1 MHWYNLIHKKA
12 YNPVTLSERASMKN
26 GEEGYNSCRVMGAP
40 DSIWEFAIDLECL
53 VNFIIQ
59 IYERLYLNSLT
70 NDNFIFTKKK
80 MIILQ
85 MISHGFI
92 GAALFF
98 LHRTSGVHKKKGV
111 IDKDADRVPGILL
124 PGGLLQWS
132 FEVTIAVPRTIRETI
147 RV

>member
-92 GAALFF
+92 GAALFSF
-98 LHRTSGVHKKKGV
+98 IEQVVCIKKRSDRQRRWSSTWNPPSGWV
-111 IDKDADRVPGILL
+111 ITMKL
-124 PGGLLQWS
+124 WS
-132 FEVTIAVPRTIRETI
+132 YYCRSSYN
-147 RV
+147 

>member
-1 MHWYNLIHKKA
+1 
-12 YNPVTLSERASMKN
+12 
-26 GEEGYNSCRVMGAP
+26 
-40 DSIWEFAIDLECL
+40 
-53 VNFIIQ
+53 
-59 IYERLYLNSLT
+59 
-70 NDNFIFTKKK
+70 

-124 PGGLLQWS
+124 PGGLLQ
-132 FEVTIAVPRTIRETI
+132 
-147 RV
+147 